1 MPLDVSRVVKDYE
14 DAKILF
20 GGFYMKTRI
29 LAALAAAIAISAAAA
44 PASAHHSFAA
54 EFDATKAVNLTGVV
68 TKVEWM
74 NPHTYF
80 YVDVKD
86 ESGKVTN
93 WACEMGSPNGLTRQG
108 WTRNTLKVGMVVSFE
123 GTRAK
128 DGSFRANARNVTVD
142 GKKLGAA
149 SSEGVTP

>member
-1 MPLDVSRVVKDYE
+1 MKSRV
-14 DAKILF
+14 
-20 GGFYMKTRI
+20 
-29 LAALAAAIAISAAAA
+29 LAVLVAAMALSAFAV
-44 PASAHHSFAA
+44 PVFAHHSFAA
-54 EFDATKAVNLTGVV
+54 EFDTAKPVNLTGVV

-86 ESGKVTN
+86 AQSGKVTN

-108 WTRNTLKVGMVVSFE
+108 WTRNTLKVGMVVSLE
-123 GTRAK
+123 GTQAK
-128 DGSFRANARNVTVD
+128 DGTKRANARNVTVD

>member
-1 MPLDVSRVVKDYE
+1 MKGRV
-14 DAKILF
+14 
-20 GGFYMKTRI
+20 
-29 LAALAAAIAISAAAA
+29 LAFLVAAIAMLGSAM
-44 PASAHHSFAA
+44 PVFAHHSFAA
-54 EFDATKAVNLTGVV
+54 EFDAAKPVNMTGVV

-86 ESGKVTN
+86 PQTGKVTS

-108 WTRNTLKVGMVVSFE
+108 WTRNTLHVGMVVSFN

-128 DGSFRANARNVTVD
+128 VGSNRANARDVTVD

>member
-1 MPLDVSRVVKDYE
+1 MRAKLVTAVV
-14 DAKILF
+14 AATALV
-20 GGFYMKTRI
+20 
-29 LAALAAAIAISAAAA
+29 ALAA
-44 PASAHHSFAA
+44 PVFAHHSFAA
-54 EFDATKAVNLTGVV
+54 EFDVAKPVTLTGVV

-86 ESGKVTN
+86 SASGKVTN

-108 WTRNTLKVGMVVSFE
+108 WTRNTLKVGMIVAFE

-128 DGSFRANARNVTVD
+128 DGSTRANARNVTVD

>member
-1 MPLDVSRVVKDYE
+1 MRAKLVTAVV
-14 DAKILF
+14 AATALV
-20 GGFYMKTRI
+20 
-29 LAALAAAIAISAAAA
+29 ALAA
-44 PASAHHSFAA
+44 PVFAHHSFAA
-54 EFDATKAVNLTGVV
+54 EFDVAKPVTLTGVV

-86 ESGKVTN
+86 SANGKVTN

-108 WTRNTLKVGMVVSFE
+108 WTRNTLKVGMIVALE

-128 DGSFRANARNVTVD
+128 DGSTRANARNVTVD

>member
-1 MPLDVSRVVKDYE
+1 MRHFAVGLSAVSVLLLSLTSPV
-14 DAKILF
+14 F
-20 GGFYMKTRI
+20 
-29 LAALAAAIAISAAAA
+29 
-44 PASAHHSFAA
+44 AHHSFSA
-54 EFDATKAVNLTGVV
+54 EFDAKQQVTLTGTV

-86 ESGKVTN
+86 AESGQVHN
-93 WACEMGSPNGLTRQG
+93 WACEMGSPNGLTRSG
-108 WTRNTLKVGMVVSFE
+108 WTRNTLTPGMVVSFE

-128 DGSFRANARNVTVD
+128 DGSYKANARNVTVD

-149 SSEGVTP
+149 SSEGTNP

>member
-1 MPLDVSRVVKDYE
+1 MKSRV
-14 DAKILF
+14 
-20 GGFYMKTRI
+20 
-29 LAALAAAIAISAAAA
+29 LAVLVAVMALSASAV
-44 PASAHHSFAA
+44 PVFAHHSFAA
-54 EFDATKAVNLTGVV
+54 EFDTAKPVNLTGVV

-86 ESGKVTN
+86 PQSGKVTN

-108 WTRNTLKVGMVVSFE
+108 WTRNTLKVGMVVSLE

-128 DGSFRANARNVTVD
+128 DNTYRANARNVTVD

>member
-1 MPLDVSRVVKDYE
+1 MRAKMLAVSIATVV
-14 DAKILF
+14 LF
-20 GGFYMKTRI
+20 
-29 LAALAAAIAISAAAA
+29 AVAA
-44 PASAHHSFAA
+44 PVFAHHSFSA
-54 EFDATKAVNLTGVV
+54 EFDSTKPVQLTGVV

-86 ESGKVTN
+86 AKTGKVTN
-93 WACEMGSPNGLTRQG
+93 WAAEMGSPNGLTRQG
-108 WTRNTLKVGMVVSFE
+108 WTRNTLVVGMTVSFE
-123 GTRAK
+123 GTMAK
-128 DGSFRANARNVTVD
+128 DGSNKTNARNVTVN